1 MEHFSM
7 IPYGNGFGGN
17 YGYNSRQQFGDCT
30 PPVNFVSLG
39 ILLYPRTNF
48 CTPSDKSVPQEV
60 PGIPGLSVIQ
70 IGIYRSIRSIS
81 LSGQ

>member
-1 MEHFSM
+1 MENKSNPPVFVLKT
-7 IPYGNGFGGN
+7 GGFGFGGN

-30 PPVNFVSLG
+30 PPVNFVPLG

-70 IGIYRSIRSIS
+70 IGIGII
-81 LSGQ
+81 LV